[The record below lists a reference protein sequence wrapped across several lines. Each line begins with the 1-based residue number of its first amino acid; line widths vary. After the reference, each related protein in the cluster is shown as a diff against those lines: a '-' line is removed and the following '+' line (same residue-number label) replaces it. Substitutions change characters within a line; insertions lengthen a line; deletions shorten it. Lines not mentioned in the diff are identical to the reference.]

1 MQQSPPKPTAAAP
14 GRVLVIGAAAALVDA
29 LRANAGLHDV
39 EIDLAPGN
47 VTALQQLRG
56 RDYDVVVT
64 DPGTSVVEDIAFTA
78 EIREVRPR
86 TRVIVLAPVTP
97 QADLIAALR
106 AHVFACF
113 AAPFDVED
121 VAHMLRTALA
131 EDAWR
136 EGIEVLSGLPHWI
149 TLRVSSR
156 LVTAERLIHFMTRY
170 RTDVNDAERDTLMLA
185 FREVLMNAMEH
196 GAGFHP
202 EQVVEVSAARTH
214 RAIVYYIRDPGRGFR
229 QADLEQVTSAADATD
244 PTAHLERR
252 AALGM
257 RPGGFGMLLTRR
269 LVDELVY
276 NERGNQ
282 VVLVK
287 YTDR

>member
-1 MQQSPPKPTAAAP
+1 MEKSPPKPVDDAR
-14 GRVLVIGAAAALVDA
+14 GRVLVIAPEPSLLDA
-29 LRANAGLHDV
+29 LRASAALADV
-39 EIDLAPGN
+39 EIDVAPGN
-47 VTALQQLRG
+47 ITALQQLRL
-56 RDYDVVVT
+56 RDYDAVVT
-64 DPGTSVVEDIAFTA
+64 DPATSVVEDIAFTA
-78 EIREVRPR
+78 EIRGIRPR
-86 TRVIVLAPVTP
+86 ARVLALAPIAP

-113 AAPFDVED
+113 AAPFEVEEI
-121 VAHMLRTALA
+121 VHMLRTALE

-136 EGIEVLSGLPHWI
+136 DGIEVLSGLPHWI

-156 LVTAERLIHFMTRY
+156 LVTAERLIHFMTGY
-170 RTDVNDAERDTLMLA
+170 RTDVDSAERDTLMLA

-196 GAGFHP
+196 GAGFNP
-202 EQVVEVSAARTH
+202 VQAIEVSAAHTG
-214 RAIVYYIRDPGRGFR
+214 RAIVYYIRDPGGGFR
-229 QADLEQVTSAADATD
+229 REELDRETIAAETGD
-244 PTAHLERR
+244 PMAHVERR

-257 RPGGFGMLLTRR
+257 RPGGFGMLLTRK

-282 VVLVK
+282 VILVK

>member
-1 MQQSPPKPTAAAP
+1 
-14 GRVLVIGAAAALVDA
+14 
-29 LRANAGLHDV
+29 
-39 EIDLAPGN
+39 
-47 VTALQQLRG
+47 
-56 RDYDVVVT
+56 
-64 DPGTSVVEDIAFTA
+64 
-78 EIREVRPR
+78 
-86 TRVIVLAPVTP
+86 
-97 QADLIAALR
+97 
-106 AHVFACF
+106 
-113 AAPFDVED
+113 
-121 VAHMLRTALA
+121 
-131 EDAWR
+131 
-136 EGIEVLSGLPHWI
+136 
-149 TLRVSSR
+149 
-156 LVTAERLIHFMTRY
+156 
-170 RTDVNDAERDTLMLA
+170 MLA

-202 EQVVEVSAARTH
+202 EQVVEVSAARTD
-214 RAIVYYIRDPGRGFR
+214 RAIVYYIRDPGSGFR